1 MVELRIVDPTICSTD
16 EISTFCGL
24 VYQGEEVQKEGLEG
38 RVKKAKALVLLRAN
52 DDLVGVAGLKVP
64 AQSYRDRVLRSA
76 GVRSAVPTFT
86 FELGWVFVSEAHRGR
101 GYAMVLSAAALTQNS
116 RQATFAT
123 TRADNMAMQS
133 ALKHLGFHRFGDSW
147 QSTQTTHAKLVL
159 FISM

>member
-1 MVELRIVDPTICSTD
+1 
-16 EISTFCGL
+16 
-24 VYQGEEVQKEGLEG
+24 
-38 RVKKAKALVLLRAN
+38 
-52 DDLVGVAGLKVP
+52 
-64 AQSYRDRVLRSA
+64 
-76 GVRSAVPTFT
+76 
-86 FELGWVFVSEAHRGR
+86 
-101 GYAMVLSAAALTQNS
+101 MVLSAAALTQNS